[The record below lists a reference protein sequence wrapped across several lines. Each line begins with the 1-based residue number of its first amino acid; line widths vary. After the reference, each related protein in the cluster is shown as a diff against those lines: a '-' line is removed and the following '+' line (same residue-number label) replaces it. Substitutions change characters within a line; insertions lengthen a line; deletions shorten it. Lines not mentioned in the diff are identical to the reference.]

1 MSKVVFSGCSFTAG
15 SGWDKNDPTLNCK
28 DDPNLWT
35 NLCCSQIDQLQ
46 NLEVLNV
53 SNGGASNLDI
63 FLAALKTIVVHKSD
77 IDTLF
82 CQWTSMPRYN
92 FSVGFELWN
101 TSEGIGL
108 HKKHEHD
115 VNLNRGETWN
125 RKYLNDL
132 LDRLLVLHHL
142 HGEIVKLVEYSNILK
157 KITQQ
162 FNIKL
167 YFINGLCPWD
177 QDYFTRLINV
187 LPEQF
192 TEFTKKEILNIDSRD
207 DNDIFKLYK
216 IMHDDYDQAGG
227 IDAACWINLYNSM
240 NNNKPDTNYD
250 NRHPGINSNQL
261 YFQQIKNFLETH

>member
-15 SGWDKNDPTLNCK
+15 TGWDKNDITLDCK

-46 NLEVLNV
+46 NLKVLNV
-53 SNGGASNLDI
+53 GNGGASNLDI
-63 FLAALKTIVVHKSD
+63 FLAALKTIVVHESD

-92 FSVGFELWN
+92 FSVGFELWSTN
-101 TSEGIGL
+101 EGIGL

-157 KITQQ
+157 KLL
-162 FNIKL
+162 N
-167 YFINGLCPWD
+167 NS
-177 QDYFTRLINV
+177 
-187 LPEQF
+187 
-192 TEFTKKEILNIDSRD
+192 ILNYILSTGYAHGIKIILLDCTMCYQKHIHLLLKKKYSISTQETTM
-207 DNDIFKLYK
+207 IFL
-216 IMHDDYDQAGG
+216 
-227 IDAACWINLYNSM
+227 N
-240 NNNKPDTNYD
+240 
-250 NRHPGINSNQL
+250 
-261 YFQQIKNFLETH
+261 FIK